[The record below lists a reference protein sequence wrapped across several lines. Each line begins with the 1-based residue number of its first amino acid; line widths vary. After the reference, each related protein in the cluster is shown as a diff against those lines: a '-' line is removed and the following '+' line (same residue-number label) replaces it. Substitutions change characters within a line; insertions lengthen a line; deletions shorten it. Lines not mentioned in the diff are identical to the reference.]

1 MAQAYY
7 RKFRPQGWDEV
18 VGQEHVIRTL
28 RNAVAQGNIAHAYLF
43 AGPRGTGKTT
53 TARIIAKAVNC
64 LSDDLGARPCNAC
77 DHCRDID
84 QGRFL
89 DLIEIDAASNTSVDD
104 VRDLREKINFMPSQ
118 GRSKVYIID
127 EVHMLS
133 NAAFNAL
140 LKTLEEPPKHAI
152 FVLATTEVHKIPAT
166 VISRCQRHEFRRIPL
181 NFIQAHLK
189 EIAERENIQVEAT
202 AVTAIARQATGS
214 MRDAVS
220 LLDQLASTGS
230 SVTLELTQQ
239 VLGTAAGQNVLEL
252 VEALLRQDTGQGIRA
267 INRALDGGS
276 DPRQFGRQIV
286 DTLRVI
292 LMVKMGNSELVEI
305 NQEESQTIK
314 EFSTRFSLP
323 NLLSVIHLFD
333 RAAQYTSI
341 GWQPGLQLELAF
353 SRAAVQGMEEDDTR
367 EGAAESRKSTSGKHQ
382 PASRASQPPVKNKST
397 TEPRVSSPQTNK
409 PAAEPFA
416 VNETQGDSRKS
427 MPADNQPTV
436 DPIETDNKNDELAGE
451 QPPSEPDIR
460 MIREQWSQIRASAK
474 EISPETAALLNSTR
488 GMEVTKGRLMLAFS
502 SPMLQSKMENGA
514 NRDNARRAIKAVTGL
529 ELEVVCRVAGKNQNA
544 VPDGLDIAQDGMVG
558 TALSLGGKIIE
569 ES

>member
-28 RNAVAQGNIAHAYLF
+28 RNAIVQGNIAHAYLF

-64 LSDDLGARPCNAC
+64 LANDLAARPCNTC
-77 DHCRDID
+77 DHCRIID

-104 VRDLREKINFMPSQ
+104 VRDLREKINYMPSQ

-140 LKTLEEPPKHAI
+140 LKTLEEPPAHAI

-189 EIAERENIQVEAT
+189 EIAERESIQVEAP

-239 VLGTAAGQNVLEL
+239 VLGTSAGQNVLEL
-252 VEALLRQDTGQGIRA
+252 IEALLRQDSGQGIRV
-267 INRALDGGS
+267 INQALDGGS

-305 NQEESQTIK
+305 NQDEAETIK
-314 EFSTRFSLP
+314 DFANRFTLP
-323 NLLSVIHLFD
+323 NLLSAIHLFD

-341 GWQPGLQLELAF
+341 GWQPSLQLELAF
-353 SRAAVQGMEEDDTR
+353 SRASNREVEEDDAQ
-367 EGAAESRKSTSGKHQ
+367 EGVAESHKNANGKHQ
-382 PASRASQPPVKNKST
+382 PANRALQQSGNKKST
-397 TEPRVSSPQTNK
+397 AEPRLSSTHTN
-409 PAAEPFA
+409 EPTTQRLVA
-416 VNETQGDSRKS
+416 TETQTESRNFAPEESQHAVDLTKS
-427 MPADNQPTV
+427 
-436 DPIETDNKNDELAGE
+436 DNKKGEPAGE
-451 QPPSEPDIR
+451 QSPSEPDIR
-460 MIREQWSQIRASAK
+460 KIREQWSQIRASAK

-488 GMEVTKGRLMLAFS
+488 SMEITKGRLVLGFS
-502 SPMLQSKMENGA
+502 SPLLQSKMENGA
-514 NRDNARRAIKAVTGL
+514 NRENAHRAIKAVTGL
-529 ELEVVCRVAGKNQNA
+529 ELEVICRVAGKNENA
-544 VPDGLDIAQDGMVG
+544 VPDGLDIAQDSMVG
-558 TALSLGGKIIE
+558 TALSLGGKITE